1 MGADTKQ
8 AGHRDARDATC
19 VRLCF
24 VRTVVVS
31 AWAETLSVAVK
42 NFNKKIII

>member
-8 AGHRDARDATC
+8 AGHLDARDATC

-31 AWAETLSVAVK
+31 AWAETLSDVAEI
-42 NFNKKIII
+42 FYR